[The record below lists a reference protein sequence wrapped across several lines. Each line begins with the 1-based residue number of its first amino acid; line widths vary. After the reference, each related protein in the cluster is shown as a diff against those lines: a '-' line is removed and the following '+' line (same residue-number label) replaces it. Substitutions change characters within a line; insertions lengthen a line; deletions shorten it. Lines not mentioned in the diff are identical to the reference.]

1 MIRTAAALAVLLC
14 ATAAQAACNL
24 GPAPVVYR
32 GSQVAALDQQDN
44 PALYAQRL
52 ADEDLPE
59 KVAAREDY
67 FRRAAACREQTW
79 ARTFV
84 STCGHLREQAT
95 RLKASQFGDPNRKGT
110 MAFSLRECDTQA
122 PRAEAILAG
131 L

>member
-24 GPAPVVYR
+24 GPAPAQYR
-32 GSQVAALDQQDN
+32 GSVEAVVDQQDN

-52 ADEDLPE
+52 AEDDLQAP
-59 KVAAREDY
+59 AREDY
-67 FRRAAACREQTW
+67 FRRSAACREQTW